1 VPFHLYRFAAILGA
15 IFAIL
20 APAGGTELRSETLD
34 EQVANYYPQ
43 SLLDVMTKEQLDDLV
58 REILADP
65 QMVDKFIK
73 SIGGGAERY
82 EIWNRALSAFVKN
95 PTLVPG
101 CIQNVAPDT
110 GRSRRLS
117 DAKGSEQKQAYCRAV
132 RTAL

>member
-1 VPFHLYRFAAILGA
+1 MPFHLYRFAAILGA

-73 SIGGGAERY
+73 SIGGGASGARY
-82 EIWNRALSAFVKN
+82 GI
-95 PTLVPG
+95 
-101 CIQNVAPDT
+101 
-110 GRSRRLS
+110 GRSVHLLEPDIGIWMHS
-117 DAKGSEQKQAYCRAV
+117 KCRP
-132 RTAL
+132 